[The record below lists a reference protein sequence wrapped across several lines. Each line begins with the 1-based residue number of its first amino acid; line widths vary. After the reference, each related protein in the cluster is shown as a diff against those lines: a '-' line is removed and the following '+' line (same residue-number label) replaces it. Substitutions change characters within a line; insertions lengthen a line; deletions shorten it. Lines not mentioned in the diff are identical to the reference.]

1 MEHAKSQFSSP
12 QRIKTPS
19 GEEMVILPAKDYD
32 ALIEALREGIEDAA
46 DIATANAVM
55 ARIESGAEDTIPLDV
70 VKKMRKENRIK
81 VLREHRVMTQKQL
94 AEAAGTDPM
103 YISQLETGRAR
114 GGLDV
119 LRNVAR
125 ALKVDLDLL
134 IPPLKSAG
142 RLPEHGKRTPSMKG
156 PAGRGKKR

>member
-1 MEHAKSQFSSP
+1 MEHSKSQFSPP
-12 QRIKTPS
+12 QRIRTPS

-32 ALIEALREGIEDAA
+32 ALIETLREGIEDAA
-46 DIATANAVM
+46 DIAAANAVM
-55 ARIESGAEDTIPLDV
+55 ARIESGEESTIPLDV

-81 VLREHRVMTQKQL
+81 VLREHREMTQKQL

-119 LRNVAR
+119 LRNVAK
-125 ALKVDLDLL
+125 ALKVDLDML
-134 IPPLKSAG
+134 IPPLKSNG
-142 RLPEHGKRTPSMKG
+142 TLPEYGKRPPNMKR

>member
-1 MEHAKSQFSSP
+1 MERSKQPP

-19 GEEMVILPAKDYD
+19 GDEMVILPAKDYD
-32 ALIEALREGIEDAA
+32 ALIGALRAGIEDVA
-46 DIATANAVM
+46 DIAVANQVM
-55 ARIESGAEDTIPLDV
+55 TRIESGEEGTIPLDV
-70 VKKMRKENRIK
+70 VKKLRRENRIK

-119 LRNVAR
+119 LRNLAK
-125 ALKVDLDLL
+125 ALNVDLDIL
-134 IPPLKSAG
+134 IPPLKSTG
-142 RLPEHGKRTPSMKG
+142 MLPESAKRTPNRKG
-156 PAGRGKKR
+156 TAERGKRR